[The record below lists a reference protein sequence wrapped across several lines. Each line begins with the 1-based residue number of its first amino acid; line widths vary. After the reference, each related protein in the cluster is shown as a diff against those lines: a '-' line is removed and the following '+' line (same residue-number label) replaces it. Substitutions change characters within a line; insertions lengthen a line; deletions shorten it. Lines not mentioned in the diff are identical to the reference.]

1 MVDPCAPSRTR
12 NPLRAL
18 ALAAFMAATLPSAA
32 SAVSPE
38 PSAAPGEGAQ
48 TVEDFKAALSDI
60 KRRLAEQRDSL
71 QSGDQAAAVAEEAK
85 AARGQIERLTR
96 SMADLRR
103 ERDALRGQLLASR
116 GSAEAL
122 QAKLTD
128 AEARMQATAGG
139 AEEQLRDLQQQLD
152 QAKTAQS
159 AAESRLG
166 EAQQQLAT
174 ELDQLKKQ
182 VEQANATAAGKDR
195 DLAQAT
201 AQLVAQKSESARLEE
216 ALSVARSLDARL
228 GDEVNRT
235 RSALAAANTR
245 SAEIEKEVAGLRE
258 VAAST
263 VDEARS
269 LGEQLMAALAD
280 NRQLAA
286 ALSDLRA
293 GKDLLDTELEDTA
306 PAPAAGPSPATS
318 DAAGAPEE
326 GLPRL
331 AAIDGGTPPASV
343 RTVLARLETGG
354 DASPDMG
361 STKRRH
367 PAVTQIDG
375 AAFAS
380 GSAELRPEAA
390 PSLAIVAAFIR
401 SQPPGRVRVVGY
413 TDTSGDAAENLQLS
427 THRAQA
433 VRDYLVRSLDL
444 APQHVVAEGRGEAD
458 PVASNETADGRRT
471 NRRVEVRIEP

>member
-1 MVDPCAPSRTR
+1 MAR
-12 NPLRAL
+12 LYMFAL
-18 ALAAFMAATLPSAA
+18 TVCLTVSLPFAA
-32 SAVSPE
+32 SAVAPE
-38 PSAAPGEGAQ
+38 AAPAPAEGAQ

-122 QAKLTD
+122 QAKLTEV
-128 AEARMQATAGG
+128 EARMQATEGG

-152 QAKTAQS
+152 QAKAAQS

-166 EAQQQLAT
+166 EAQQQLAA

-201 AQLVAQKSESARLEE
+201 AQLGAQKSESARLEE

-306 PAPAAGPSPATS
+306 PAPAAGPSPTVS
-318 DAAGAPEE
+318 DAAGGPEE
-326 GLPRL
+326 EVPPRL
-331 AAIDGGTPPASV
+331 AAVDGGTPAAGG
-343 RTVLARLETGG
+343 TVLARLETGG
-354 DASPDMG
+354 DALPETG
-361 STKRRH
+361 TIKRRQ

-413 TDTSGDAAENLQLS
+413 TDTSGDAGENLQLS
-427 THRAQA
+427 TRRAQA
-433 VRDYLVRSLDL
+433 VRDFLVHNLDI
-444 APQHVVAEGRGEAD
+444 APQRVLAEGRGEAD